1 MVERG
6 GTPSPGRDSVW
17 TPFGTTG
24 NRTAGEMLANIL
36 AVSPSVR
43 KTRCNGAA
51 CGHTLLGAHAV
62 MGPYGVTH
70 FWGGSSIDFG

>member
-1 MVERG
+1 MW
-6 GTPSPGRDSVW
+6 TPS
-17 TPFGTTG
+17 GTIG
-24 NRTAGEMLANIL
+24 IRSAGEMPAKIL

-51 CGHTLLGAHAV
+51 CSHPLVGAHAV

-70 FWGGSSIDFG
+70 LGGTPIPGHRREER